1 MTELM
6 NTEITSTTTTVAS
19 IITSSS
25 NSNPTTATTNT
36 SNISTNTNT
45 FIATSAPIAL
55 PATQSSIASVVTA
68 TNNENINISNNKR
81 NVSVIHQILVISN
94 IDFESESIYGFTE
107 LTLSPNP
114 VNTVQSQSTENTSI
128 SSDFYETVSLNLKQC
143 KVFCVCFNG
152 NIDTDY
158 EYCDPSLVKPCN
170 DETKRDLQS
179 LLYQDE
185 LGRLAVDAD
194 VSNGELCIQV
204 PESIRELLRNGKN
217 VKLAIEFYL
226 EKPKGGIRFVLNRGC
241 DEQINDAF
249 LYTIDNGSHF
259 WFPCL
264 NSYNQQCT
272 WKIEVTANEDF
283 NVIASGNLIETET
296 INLKTLE
303 SMETSSSVL
312 TAGLNETNKKKY
324 HFYVSQPTCAPNIGL
339 VIGRFESETDEN
351 INEIV
356 YYCESTLME
365 LVKSSVT
372 FMSDAFEFYE
382 DFLGR
387 NYPHNSSFKIVFVY
401 DCPEDCFHYSNLAI
415 VNVCLLHSNQ
425 IIDQTF
431 ITRKVLV
438 NALARQYFGC
448 FVTMFNWHSW
458 WLLVGL
464 AAHLANSYLKKIL
477 GNNEYKY
484 IVYQEMKEVC
494 QYEKDHGY
502 ILLDLNFN
510 EANAKETT
518 NKCYILLK
526 NPLIASLNYLRIAE
540 KKARSFSD

>member
-1 MTELM
+1 M
-6 NTEITSTTTTVAS
+6 
-19 IITSSS
+19 
-25 NSNPTTATTNT
+25 
-36 SNISTNTNT
+36 
-45 FIATSAPIAL
+45 
-55 PATQSSIASVVTA
+55 
-68 TNNENINISNNKR
+68 
-81 NVSVIHQILVISN
+81 SVIHQILVISN

-107 LTLSPNP
+107 LTLAPNT
-114 VNTVQSQSTENTSI
+114 VNTLQSQSTETQPTTTTTTTTTTS
-128 SSDFYETVSLNLKQC
+128 SPDTFETISLNLKQC

-152 NIDTDY
+152 IIEADY

-194 VSNGELCIQV
+194 ESNGELYIQV
-204 PESIRELLRNGKN
+204 PDSIREQLRNGVN
-217 VKLAIEFYL
+217 IKLAIEFYL
-226 EKPKGGIRFVLNRGC
+226 EKPQGGIRFVSNRGC
-241 DEQINDAF
+241 DEQMNESF

-264 NSYNQQCT
+264 NSYNEHCT
-272 WKIEVTANEDF
+272 WKIEVTVNEDL

-303 SMETSSSVL
+303 SLETSSSASML
-312 TAGLNETNKKKY
+312 MAGSSEINKKKF

-365 LVKSSVT
+365 LVKSSVV
-372 FMSDAFEFYE
+372 FMHDAFEFYE

-401 DCPEDCFHYSNLAI
+401 DCPEECFHYSNLAI

-458 WLLVGL
+458 WLLAGL

-494 QYEKDHGY
+494 QYEKENGY

-510 EANAKETT
+510 EVNAKETP

-526 NPLIASLNYLRIAE
+526 NPLIASLSYLRVAE
-540 KKARSFSD
+540 KKAHLVIRLIEESLGKEIMSQLLNRILNQVSFFK